1 MKSVFKQDPGS
12 CYICEHFL
20 GQACR
25 YNYLEEHH
33 IFYGTANRAKSE
45 KYGLKVKLCMSHH
58 KGNINGNKGAVHFN
72 PEYDRKL
79 KEIGQ
84 RKFEENHSRE
94 EFRKEFGK
102 SWL

>member
-45 KYGLKVKLCMSHH
+45 KYGLKVKLCMKHH
-58 KGNINGNKGAVHFN
+58 KGDITGNKEAVHFN
-72 PEYDRKL
+72 KTYDLML
-79 KEIGQ
+79 KEIAQ
-84 RKFEENHSRE
+84 RKFEKHHSRE